1 MSVKVWV
8 DADACPVV
16 IRDILIK
23 AALNRKVEMEFV
35 ANHFYQLPNSPY
47 LNWRRVPQGADQA
60 DQEIVDR
67 VTSGDLVIATDL
79 PLANDLIDKGA
90 SVLTHRGEALTKE
103 NIKARLN
110 LRDFY
115 ETMRASGI
123 QSGGQSGMNQADRR
137 EFANALDRAL
147 TAAQRQAKQGGNA

>member
-1 MSVKVWV
+1 VKVWV

-47 LNWRRVPQGADQA
+47 LNWRRVPQGTDQA
-60 DQEIVDR
+60 DKEIVDR
-67 VTSGDLVIATDL
+67 VCAGDLVIATDL

-123 QSGGQSGMNQADRR
+123 QSGGQSGMSQADRR

-147 TAAQRQAKQGGNA
+147 TAAQRQAKQGGRA

>member
-1 MSVKVWV
+1 MKVWV

-67 VTSGDLVIATDL
+67 VCAGDLVIATDL
-79 PLANDLIDKGA
+79 PLANDLIDRIKRAEVNAHWWCMMQEADQKDPAQACTKRKPLPKRITKGL
-90 SVLTHRGEALTKE
+90 SSEK
-103 NIKARLN
+103 
-110 LRDFY
+110 
-115 ETMRASGI
+115 
-123 QSGGQSGMNQADRR
+123 
-137 EFANALDRAL
+137 
-147 TAAQRQAKQGGNA
+147 

>member
-1 MSVKVWV
+1 MKVWV

-23 AALNRKVEMEFV
+23 AALNRKIEMEFV
-35 ANHFYQLPNSPY
+35 ANHFFQLPNSPF
-47 LNWRRVPQGADQA
+47 LSWRRVPQGADQA

-67 VTSGDLVIATDL
+67 VQQGDLVIATDL

-90 SVLTHRGEALTKE
+90 AVLTHRGEALTKE
-103 NIKARLN
+103 NIKTRLN

-123 QSGGQSGMNQADRR
+123 QSGGQAGMNQADRR

-147 TAAQRQAKQGGNA
+147 TAAQRRAKL